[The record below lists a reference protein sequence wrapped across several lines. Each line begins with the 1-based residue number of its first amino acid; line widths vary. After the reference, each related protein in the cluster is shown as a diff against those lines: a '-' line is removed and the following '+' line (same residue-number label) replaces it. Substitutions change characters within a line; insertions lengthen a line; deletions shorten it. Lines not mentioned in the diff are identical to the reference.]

1 MKKIINVLLLTI
13 ILASSTVFAKE
24 VESEVVVKEEKPS
37 YKAILL
43 GDDKGKIYYSEN
55 IDEKYP
61 LASLTKMMTLMV
73 TFDQLEKGSIKMKD
87 KIKVSKKSAQTGGSR
102 IPMKEGE
109 VFTLEDLIKA
119 TAIYSANNAAYAI
132 AEYIGKGDV
141 DKFVKM
147 MNKKSI
153 DLGLEKE
160 LEFYTPAGLPSDM
173 TKKGMD
179 SGTTR
184 GIYKLSLEAAKY
196 SQYMDIASMKEAT
209 IHDGKLKIK
218 NRNLLLGE
226 EGIYGI
232 KTGHHSKVGY
242 NISVLSDKESMQIF
256 TVVVGGPTYKK
267 RDESVLKKM
276 EEFYE
281 HYQFRKL
288 TDKNIAI
295 AKVPIF
301 SGDKEYTDLYPDKSF
316 TDILNKDSD
325 IKISIKRNKGAIA
338 PVEAGKVL
346 GEYKVVI
353 DGNVVE
359 TGKLITKEEIKLSI
373 SLKNIF

>member
-1 MKKIINVLLLTI
+1 MKKTINVLLLAI
-13 ILASSTVFAKE
+13 VLISSTVFAKD
-24 VESEVVVKEEKPS
+24 SETIMKEETPS

-73 TFDQLEKGSIKMKD
+73 TFDQLEKGNIKMKD

-102 IPMKEGE
+102 IFMKEGD

-147 MNKKSI
+147 MNKKSA

-179 SGTTR
+179 AGTTR
-184 GIYKLSLEAAKY
+184 GIYKLSLAAAKY
-196 SQYMDIASMKEAT
+196 NKYMEIASIKETT
-209 IHDGKLKIK
+209 IHNGKLKIK

-242 NISVLSDKESMQIF
+242 NISVLSDKDNMKIF
-256 TVVVGGPTYKK
+256 TVVVGGPTYQK
-267 RDESVLKKM
+267 RDESVLNQM

-281 HYQFRKL
+281 EYQFRKL
-288 TDKNIAI
+288 TDKNVSI
-295 AKVPIF
+295 AKVPVF
-301 SGDKEYTDLYPDKSF
+301 SGDKEYADLYPDKNF
-316 TDILNKDSD
+316 TDILKKNSD
-325 IKISIKRNKGAIA
+325 IK
-338 PVEAGKVL
+338 
-346 GEYKVVI
+346 
-353 DGNVVE
+353 
-359 TGKLITKEEIKLSI
+359 
-373 SLKNIF
+373 NIY

>member
-1 MKKIINVLLLTI
+1 MKKTINVLLLAI
-13 ILASSTVFAKE
+13 VLISSTVFAKD
-24 VESEVVVKEEKPS
+24 SETIMKEETPS

-73 TFDQLEKGSIKMKD
+73 TFDQLEKGNIKMKD

-102 IPMKEGE
+102 IFMKEGD

-147 MNKKSI
+147 MNKKSA

-179 SGTTR
+179 AGTTR
-184 GIYKLSLEAAKY
+184 GIYKLSLAAAKY
-196 SQYMDIASMKEAT
+196 NKYMEIASIKETT
-209 IHDGKLKIK
+209 IHNGKLKIK

-226 EGIYGI
+226 EKREYMELKQDII
-232 KTGHHSKVGY
+232 LKWV
-242 NISVLSDKESMQIF
+242 IIF
-256 TVVVGGPTYKK
+256 
-267 RDESVLKKM
+267 
-276 EEFYE
+276 
-281 HYQFRKL
+281 
-288 TDKNIAI
+288 
-295 AKVPIF
+295 
-301 SGDKEYTDLYPDKSF
+301 LY
-316 TDILNKDSD
+316 
-325 IKISIKRNKGAIA
+325 
-338 PVEAGKVL
+338 
-346 GEYKVVI
+346 
-353 DGNVVE
+353 
-359 TGKLITKEEIKLSI
+359 
-373 SLKNIF
+373 

>member
-1 MKKIINVLLLTI
+1 MKKVINILLLAVMLVST
-13 ILASSTVFAKE
+13 TVFAKE
-24 VESEVVVKEEKPS
+24 TEVIVKEETPL

-43 GDDKGKIYYSEN
+43 GDNKGKIYYSEN

-109 VFTLEDLIKA
+109 IFTLEDLIKA

-147 MNKKSI
+147 MNKKSA

-160 LEFYTPAGLPSDM
+160 LEFYTPSGLPSDM

-179 SGTTR
+179 AGTAR
-184 GIYKLSLEAAKY
+184 GIYELSLEAAKY
-196 SQYMDIASMKEAT
+196 KKYMEIASIKET
-209 IHDGKLKIK
+209 VIHNGKLKIK

-242 NISVLSDKESMQIF
+242 NISVLSGKEGMEIF
-256 TVVVGGPTYKK
+256 TVVVGGVTYKK
-267 RDESVLKKM
+267 RDESVLNQM
-276 EEFYE
+276 EEFYKN
-281 HYQFRKL
+281 YQFRKL
-288 TDKNIAI
+288 TDKNISI
-295 AKVPIF
+295 AKVPVF
-301 SGDKEYTDLYPDKSF
+301 SGDKEYADLYPDKNF
-316 TDILNKDSD
+316 TDILNKASD

-338 PVEAGKVL
+338 PVKAGEVL
-346 GEYKVVI
+346 GEYKVVV
-353 DGNVVE
+353 DGNIVE
-359 TGKLITKEEIKLSI
+359 SGKLITKEEVKLSI

>member
-256 TVVVGGPTYKK
+256 TVVVGGSTYKK

-301 SGDKEYTDLYPDKSF
+301 SGDKEYADLYPDKSF

-325 IKISIKRNKGAIA
+325 IKISIKS
-338 PVEAGKVL
+338 
-346 GEYKVVI
+346 
-353 DGNVVE
+353 
-359 TGKLITKEEIKLSI
+359 TKASHFES
-373 SLKNIF
+373 SL

>member
-1 MKKIINVLLLTI
+1 MKKTINVLLLAI
-13 ILASSTVFAKE
+13 VLISSTVFAKD
-24 VESEVVVKEEKPS
+24 SETLMKEETPS

-73 TFDQLEKGSIKMKD
+73 TFDQLEKGNIKMKD

-102 IPMKEGE
+102 IFMKEGD

-147 MNKKSI
+147 MNKKSA

-179 SGTTR
+179 AGTTR
-184 GIYKLSLEAAKY
+184 GIYKLSLAAAKY
-196 SQYMDIASMKEAT
+196 NKYMEIASIKETT
-209 IHDGKLKIK
+209 IHNGKLKIK

-242 NISVLSDKESMQIF
+242 NISVLSDKDNMKIF
-256 TVVVGGPTYKK
+256 TVVVGGLTYK
-267 RDESVLKKM
+267 SVLNQM

-281 HYQFRKL
+281 EYQFRKL
-288 TDKNIAI
+288 TDKNVSI
-295 AKVPIF
+295 AKVPVF
-301 SGDKEYTDLYPDKSF
+301 SGDKEYADLYPDKNF
-316 TDILNKDSD
+316 TDILKKNSD
-325 IKISIKRNKGAIA
+325 IKISIKRNKGVIA
-338 PVEAGKVL
+338 PVEAGKAL
-346 GEYKVVI
+346 GEYKVVV

-359 TGKLITKEEIKLSI
+359 TGKLITKEDVKLSI

>member
-1 MKKIINVLLLTI
+1 MRNEENYKCIIIGYCTYKFH
-13 ILASSTVFAKE
+13 SFAKD
-24 VESEVVVKEEKPS
+24 SETIMKEETPS

-73 TFDQLEKGSIKMKD
+73 TFDQLEKGNIKMKD

-102 IPMKEGE
+102 IFMKEGD

-147 MNKKSI
+147 MNKKSA

-179 SGTTR
+179 AGTTR
-184 GIYKLSLEAAKY
+184 GIYKLSL
-196 SQYMDIASMKEAT
+196 QLRNI
-209 IHDGKLKIK
+209 INIWKLP
-218 NRNLLLGE
+218 L
-226 EGIYGI
+226 
-232 KTGHHSKVGY
+232 
-242 NISVLSDKESMQIF
+242 
-256 TVVVGGPTYKK
+256 
-267 RDESVLKKM
+267 LKK
-276 EEFYE
+276 
-281 HYQFRKL
+281 L
-288 TDKNIAI
+288 
-295 AKVPIF
+295 
-301 SGDKEYTDLYPDKSF
+301 
-316 TDILNKDSD
+316 
-325 IKISIKRNKGAIA
+325 
-338 PVEAGKVL
+338 
-346 GEYKVVI
+346 
-353 DGNVVE
+353 
-359 TGKLITKEEIKLSI
+359 LSI
-373 SLKNIF
+373 MEN

>member
-1 MKKIINVLLLTI
+1 MKKTINVLLLI
-13 ILASSTVFAKE
+13 ILLMSSTVYAKE
-24 VESEVVVKEEKPS
+24 SESKTAGKEEGHL

-87 KIKVSKKSAQTGGSR
+87 KIKVSKKAAQTGGSR

-109 VFTLEDLIKA
+109 VYTLEDLIKA

-141 DKFVKM
+141 DNFVKM
-147 MNKKSI
+147 MNKKSA

-179 SGTTR
+179 AGTAR
-184 GIYKLSLEAAKY
+184 GIYKLSLEAAKNKK
-196 SQYMDIASMKEAT
+196 YMEIASTKETT
-209 IHDGKLKIK
+209 INNGKLKIK

-242 NISVLSDKESMQIF
+242 NISVLSDKEGMHIF
-256 TVVVGGPTYKK
+256 TVVVGGETYKK
-267 RDESVLKKM
+267 RDESVLSQM

-281 HYQFRKL
+281 NYHFRKL
-288 TDKNIAI
+288 TDKNISI
-295 AKVPIF
+295 AKVPVF
-301 SGDKEYTDLYPDKSF
+301 SGDKEYADLYPDKNF
-316 TDILNKDSD
+316 TDILGKDSD
-325 IKISIKRNKGAIA
+325 IKISIKRNKGVIA
-338 PVEAGKVL
+338 PVDEGKAL
-346 GEYKVVI
+346 GEYKVVV

-359 TGKLITKEEIKLSI
+359 SGKLVTKEEVRLSI